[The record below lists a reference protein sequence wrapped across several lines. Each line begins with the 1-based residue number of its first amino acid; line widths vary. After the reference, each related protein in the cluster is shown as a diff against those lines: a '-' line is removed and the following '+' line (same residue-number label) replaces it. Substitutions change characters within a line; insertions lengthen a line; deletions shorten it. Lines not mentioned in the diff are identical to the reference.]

1 MKLTSKQ
8 ARRIFYKYAYHDG
21 FSFSSL
27 KRAVKRD
34 GFVEVLLKGRYG
46 DALHIEKKRGAWL
59 TLYGPLS
66 RNGREYLR

>member
-1 MKLTSKQ
+1 MRLTSKQ
-8 ARRIFYKYAYHDG
+8 VRCIFYKYAYHDG

-27 KRAVKRD
+27 KKAVKRD

-46 DALHIEKKRGAWL
+46 DVLHIDKKRGAWL

-66 RNGREYLR
+66 RDGREYMR